1 MGTNKAK
8 CPIHKDNPKR
18 AIAKAK
24 RGFGS
29 NVMGKLDIDQDAW
42 SQRFDP
48 LFKVKGKERH
58 KQSIE
63 RVYV

>member
-1 MGTNKAK
+1 MSKND
-8 CPIHKDNPKR
+8 CPVHADNFKR
-18 AIAKAK
+18 SAAKAK
-24 RGFGS
+24 RGFGKTVIENLGIS
-29 NVMGKLDIDQDAW
+29 HEEW

-58 KQSIE
+58 KKSIE